1 MKFISPQIDF
11 AFKRIFGNDQHKEVL
26 ISFLNSVLGLSGE
39 RQVVEV
45 ELANPYQVPRL
56 EQFKETILDIKA
68 TCQSGREFIVEMQ
81 VEQQHSFHKRALYYS
96 SKAYVEQL
104 SRGVDYPRLK
114 PVYFI
119 GVLNFKTMSNSG
131 YLSRHVILDTVSHE
145 QYFQDFEFCLIELP
159 KFAKHESELSSI
171 VDKWIFFLK
180 YLGSKGGEDKDFAN
194 IFADEPPLLQALEIA
209 RYHSLSR
216 DELSVYE
223 YQEKRRRIEA
233 ENARTQRSEGRAE
246 GRAEGLAEGEQI
258 GLQKGEQI
266 GIQKAVRSMAEK
278 GYSAEAIADTLQLDV
293 ALVLELLEN

>member
-1 MKFISPQIDF
+1 M
-11 AFKRIFGNDQHKEVL
+11 N
-26 ISFLNSVLGLSGE
+26 
-39 RQVVEV
+39 
-45 ELANPYQVPRL
+45 
-56 EQFKETILDIKA
+56 
-68 TCQSGREFIVEMQ
+68 
-81 VEQQHSFHKRALYYS
+81 
-96 SKAYVEQL
+96 
-104 SRGVDYPRLK
+104 YP
-114 PVYFI
+114 
-119 GVLNFKTMSNSG
+119 S
-131 YLSRHVILDTVSHE
+131 
-145 QYFQDFEFCLIELP
+145 LP
-159 KFAKHESELSSI
+159 STESELSSI

>member
-1 MKFISPQIDF
+1 MVQ
-11 AFKRIFGNDQHKEVL
+11 N
-26 ISFLNSVLGLSGE
+26 LGS
-39 RQVVEV
+39 
-45 ELANPYQVPRL
+45 
-56 EQFKETILDIKA
+56 II
-68 TCQSGREFIVEMQ
+68 
-81 VEQQHSFHKRALYYS
+81 
-96 SKAYVEQL
+96 
-104 SRGVDYPRLK
+104 
-114 PVYFI
+114 
-119 GVLNFKTMSNSG
+119 
-131 YLSRHVILDTVSHE
+131 
-145 QYFQDFEFCLIELP
+145 YFQDFEFCLIELP

-258 GLQKGEQI
+258 GIKKAEQKV
-266 GIQKAVRSMAEK
+266 VRSMAEK
-278 GYSAEAIADTLQLDV
+278 GYSAEAIADALQLDV
-293 ALVLELLEN
+293 ALVLELMQD